1 MRLRNR
7 LRKYSQ
13 KKLFEIYASPEQIK
27 TLFGNKIALIVFRKT
42 RFTTDLLCKGYV
54 VVSHNNL
61 LTDKPLQTCIK

>member
-13 KKLFEIYASPEQIK
+13 KKLFEIVAPPEQIK

-42 RFTTDLLCKGYV
+42 RFTADL
-54 VVSHNNL
+54 
-61 LTDKPLQTCIK
+61 